1 MVSLESCNGL
11 SRHWSKNTID
21 RSGIITVPLQ
31 LGLDFNHDLVGRQIA
46 VTIDRT
52 IVRIISVRSVTPCR
66 IPVSSIPEVPAS
78 ADKDDSVVVAAPPIP
93 VMPLSVIISKRSIL
107 LPTEPAAPPIIR
119 DRDISVSV
127 NANIGGVV
135 AREIS
140 VTKIPITIHRDVILH
155 TSLIVES
162 RIAISN
168 LSLRCNTRTNG
179 RVSVSLA
186 NPRTGR
192 SAGTKRLV
200 AIELRRGPIGMCF
213 YRQRGNATLRPDG
226 RRSGHL
232 LCPRWRDLGLRVPAR
247 ASMHRC
253 CGRVVVIV
261 LFCLGHRRQCQRC
274 TRAY

>member
-1 MVSLESCNGL
+1 
-11 SRHWSKNTID
+11 ID

-31 LGLDFNHDLVGRQIA
+31 LGLDFDHDLVGRQIA

-78 ADKDDSVVVAAPPIP
+78 ADKDDPVVVAAPPIP

-107 LPTEPAAPPIIR
+107 PSAESAAAPIVR

-127 NANIGGVV
+127 NANISGVV

-162 RIAISN
+162 RIAISD

-179 RVSVSLA
+179 RVSVSLP

-192 SAGTKRLV
+192 SAGTNRRV
-200 AIELRRGPIGMCF
+200 AIELRCGPIGMCS
-213 YRQRGNATLRPDG
+213 YRRRGYATLRPDG
-226 RRSGHL
+226 RYSGHL
-232 LCPRWRDLGLRVPAR
+232 LCPRRRDLGLRVP
-247 ASMHRC
+247 
-253 CGRVVVIV
+253 
-261 LFCLGHRRQCQRC
+261 
-274 TRAY
+274 